1 MDDQTELSFDAP
13 RKAPEVSEAEVEAVC
28 DWLTDR
34 GWMKAAEIAEAF
46 AMSDR
51 KIRAIA
57 EASDGR
63 ILSGPGSPG
72 YRLFTGATE
81 IREADR
87 CASQIESQANRM
99 LARAVAIRRRFHRYA
114 RPPDRAGG

>member
-1 MDDQTELSFDAP
+1 MQTELSIAA
-13 RKAPEVSEAEVEAVC
+13 RNKAPEVTESEVAAVC
-28 DWLTDR
+28 DWLHGR
-34 GWMKAAEIAEAF
+34 GWVKATEIAAAF

-57 EASDGR
+57 EASDGL

-72 YRLFTGATE
+72 YKLFTGTAE

-87 CASQIESQANRM
+87 CASQIESQARRM
-99 LARAVAIRRRFHRYA
+99 FARAVSIRRRFHRYA
-114 RPPDRAGG
+114 KN